1 MEHLQKSAKFFGEHK
16 DRQFEAKVSKPFLDP
31 LTSLLPNYH
40 FTSAPIKD
48 QRADLGQMAEDAKR
62 LLALQLS
69 YERELEHKFLFAGQ
83 SVNDFIFTL
92 LAEGFGKR
100 AEKVRADWRVP
111 DKRSVRAH

>member
-1 MEHLQKSAKFFGEHK
+1 
-16 DRQFEAKVSKPFLDP
+16 
-31 LTSLLPNYH
+31 
-40 FTSAPIKD
+40 
-48 QRADLGQMAEDAKR
+48 MAEDAKR

-69 YERELEHKFLFAGQ
+69 YERELEHRFSFAGQ

-111 DKRSVRAH
+111 DKRYV

>member
-1 MEHLQKSAKFFGEHK
+1 
-16 DRQFEAKVSKPFLDP
+16 
-31 LTSLLPNYH
+31 
-40 FTSAPIKD
+40 
-48 QRADLGQMAEDAKR
+48 MAEDAKR

-69 YERELEHKFLFAGQ
+69 YERELEHKFSFAGQ

-111 DKRSVRAH
+111 DKRYVAFRYPVPPEASHELMGSGSGGSS